1 MAVSVKAIKL
11 WRSEVANQPGAL
23 AKVLAPLAQA
33 GADLQLLMG
42 YRFPGNETRAAIE
55 IFPVSGK
62 KSIAAAQSVGLRAS
76 SAPALLVE
84 GDNKRGAGHAISQ
97 TIADAGINMSFIVA
111 QVVGRRFSAVF
122 GFETDEDARKAAT
135 LIKKALAAKKSSKKK

>member
-33 GADLQLLMG
+33 GTDLQLLMG
-42 YRFPGNETRAAIE
+42 YRFPGNETRAAVE
-55 IFPVSGK
+55 LFPVTGK
-62 KSIAAAQSVGLRAS
+62 KQAAAAQAVGLRTS
-76 SAPALLVE
+76 SVPALLVE
-84 GDNKRGAGHAISQ
+84 GDNKRGAGHTISAA
-97 TIADAGINMSFIVA
+97 IADAGINMSFIVA
-111 QVVGRRFSAVF
+111 QVVGRKFSAVF
-122 GFETDEDARKAAT
+122 GFENDEDARKAAA

>member
-11 WRSEVANQPGAL
+11 WRSEVANQPGSL

-42 YRFPGNETRAAIE
+42 YRFPGDEARAAVE
-55 IFPVSGK
+55 VFPVSGN
-62 KSIAAAQSVGLRAS
+62 KSIAAARSAGLRAS
-76 SAPALLVE
+76 VMPALLVQ
-84 GDNKRGAGHAISQ
+84 GDNRRGAGYAISQ
-97 TIADAGINMSFIVA
+97 PIADAGINMSFVVA

-122 GFETDEDARKAAT
+122 GFDTDEDARKAAT
-135 LIKKALAAKKSSKKK
+135 LIKKAMAAKKSSRKK